1 MTRKDLLT
9 SPEYWHTMLQLQLF
23 NKVQKYLQNNNMTRA
38 DFAKQLNVSK
48 GYVTQLL
55 NGDYDNRLSKF
66 VELLLQIGYVPK
78 LEFVPI
84 EDMLS
89 HDGELLNEKS
99 TKISLDSN
107 VNLSKNETKISAEPT
122 QNTNQKRISV
132 KRQKKSNQQ
141 NSQKQGLA

>member
-23 NKVQKYLQNNNMTRA
+23 NKVQEYLQNNNMTRA